1 MGQASALSSRPHRS
15 FTLSEPST
23 IRPQAFGTGTSAERK
38 ARPTRF
44 LSLRQVLDR
53 TSISRSLVYQLIKD
67 VDRPFPAPVHIGRRS
82 VWVEGEVE
90 AYMREVVR
98 AERGIGHPTT

>member
-1 MGQASALSSRPHRS
+1 MPDPNNIRMERLGARAS
-15 FTLSEPST
+15 T
-23 IRPQAFGTGTSAERK
+23 ERYAK
-38 ARPTRF
+38 PTRF

-67 VDRPFPAPVHIGRRS
+67 EERPFPAPVHIGRRS

-90 AYMREVVR
+90 AYLQDIVET
-98 AERGIGHPTT
+98 ERSRH

>member
-1 MGQASALSSRPHRS
+1 M
-15 FTLSEPST
+15 SEPNI
-23 IRPQAFGTGTSAERK
+23 IRLEKIGGSARSGRN
-38 ARPTRF
+38 APPTRF

-67 VDRPFPAPVHIGRRS
+67 EERPFPEPVHIGRRS

-90 AYMREVVR
+90 AYMRGVVES
-98 AERGIGHPTT
+98 ERGI

>member
-1 MGQASALSSRPHRS
+1 MSEPNIIRIERGTGSSRSSRS
-15 FTLSEPST
+15 D
-23 IRPQAFGTGTSAERK
+23 A
-38 ARPTRF
+38 PTRF

-67 VDRPFPAPVHIGRRS
+67 EERPFPAPVHIGRRS

-90 AYMREVVR
+90 AYMQDVVNS
-98 AERGIGHPTT
+98 ERFS

>member
-1 MGQASALSSRPHRS
+1 MSEPNIVRIERGTGASRSSRS
-15 FTLSEPST
+15 D
-23 IRPQAFGTGTSAERK
+23 A
-38 ARPTRF
+38 PTRF

-67 VDRPFPAPVHIGRRS
+67 QERPFPAPVHIGRRS

-90 AYMREVVR
+90 AYLRDVVE
-98 AERGIGHPTT
+98 AERG